1 MRGEANTSPLAF
13 LGPRSMTPAIIDY
26 GNGIS
31 AVDGGYQRPGL
42 AAVHLVV
49 EGGAAAV
56 VDPCTNASVPAVLA
70 ALEAKG
76 LPRERVEWVFLT
88 HIHLDHAGG
97 TGELIRHL
105 RNARVAVHPR
115 GARHMA
121 DPARLVAGS
130 IAVYGEQEFRRLYGE
145 IVPVPAERI
154 VEAGDGFGAE
164 LAGRR
169 FLFLDTPGHARHHN
183 AIFDEASRAFFT
195 GDTFGI
201 SYREFDADGREYV
214 FYSSTPSQFDPD
226 AAHAS
231 LDRLM
236 SHGPAACYL
245 MHYSRVSNP
254 AAHAAALHRCLDQY
268 VALARRAAAAG
279 AHRRAA
285 LVEGMHGL
293 LVEGAR
299 AHGCRLPRARIE
311 ALLATDILL
320 NAQGLEAWL
329 DAPAA

>member
-1 MRGEANTSPLAF
+1 
-13 LGPRSMTPAIIDY
+13 MTPTITDY
-26 GNGIS
+26 SDGIS
-31 AVDGGYQRPGL
+31 AIDAGYQRPGL

-49 EGGAAAV
+49 EDDAAAI

-76 LPRERVEWVFLT
+76 VARAQVQWVLLT

-97 TGELIRHL
+97 TGELLRHL
-105 RNARVAVHPR
+105 SNARVAVHPR

-130 IAVYGEQEFRRLYGE
+130 IAVYGEQEFNRLYGT

-154 VEAGDGFGAE
+154 VEAADGFSVE

-169 FLFLDTPGHARHHN
+169 FDFLDTPGHARHHN
-183 AIFDEASRAFFT
+183 AILDHKTRSFFT

-201 SYREFDADGREYV
+201 SYRDFDVEGRPFI
-214 FYSSTPSQFDPD
+214 FYSCTPPQFDPD
-226 AAHAS
+226 AAHDS

-236 SHGPAACYL
+236 AHRPAACYL
-245 MHYSRVSNP
+245 MHYSRVGEP
-254 AAHAAALHRCLDQY
+254 AARAAALHRSLDQY
-268 VALARRAAAAG
+268 VALARRAAGAG
-279 AHRRAA
+279 NNRRPT
-285 LVEGMHGL
+285 LVDGMRNL

-299 AHGCRLPRARIE
+299 EHGCRLPRLRIE
-311 ALLATDILL
+311 ALLAGDILL

-329 DAPAA
+329 DSLTA